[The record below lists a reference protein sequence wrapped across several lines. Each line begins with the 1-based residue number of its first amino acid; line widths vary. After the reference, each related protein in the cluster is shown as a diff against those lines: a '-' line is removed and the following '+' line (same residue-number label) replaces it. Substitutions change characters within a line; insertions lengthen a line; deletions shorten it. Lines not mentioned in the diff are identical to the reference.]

1 MTWTEEQIALRR
13 TAREVAGRPWAEL
26 ARLGFAGLTLP
37 GGDGGFVELGIVLEE
52 QGRKLAA
59 APFLST
65 VVLGGGALRGR
76 PELVARIVAG
86 ETLVALAHDEGPRHR
101 REVSARLDGGRV
113 AGDKT
118 MVLDGNTAAWFVV
131 STLDGLV
138 LVPASA
144 ASVTPLT
151 LIDGRDVAR
160 VRFDGA
166 AAEPV
171 AADLGALLDRGAAAL
186 AAEMLGAASEV
197 FERTVEYLKTR
208 RQFGVPIGSF
218 QALKH
223 RAAQLHIELELTRSV
238 VWGALHALDAG
249 AADAPMLCS
258 AAKARATDTFVAAA
272 AEAVQ
277 MHGGIGVTEELG
289 IGRYLKRARVAAEL
303 LGDAAF
309 HRRRLLR

>member
-1 MTWTEEQIALRR
+1 
-13 TAREVAGRPWAEL
+13 
-26 ARLGFAGLTLP
+26 
-37 GGDGGFVELGIVLEE
+37 
-52 QGRKLAA
+52 
-59 APFLST
+59 
-65 VVLGGGALRGR
+65 
-76 PELVARIVAG
+76 
-86 ETLVALAHDEGPRHR
+86 
-101 REVSARLDGGRV
+101 
-113 AGDKT
+113 
-118 MVLDGNTAAWFVV
+118 
-131 STLDGLV
+131 
-138 LVPASA
+138 
-144 ASVTPLT
+144 
-151 LIDGRDVAR
+151 VAR